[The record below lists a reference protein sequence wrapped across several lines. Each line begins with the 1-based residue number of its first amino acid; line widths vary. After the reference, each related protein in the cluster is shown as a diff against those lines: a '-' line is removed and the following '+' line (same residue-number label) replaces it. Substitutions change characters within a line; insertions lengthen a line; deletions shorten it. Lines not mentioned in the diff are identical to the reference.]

1 MAVLVDGK
9 TLAERFTDVTDSV
22 TMKLDDIDNAYHD
35 LHDFVTEE
43 YTNFTAQE
51 RDQVSTALHRLSSM
65 RGLRKTLLSGFL
77 EFRVNL
83 KKKEKKQDNVL
94 IKGRAKY
101 E

>member
-1 MAVLVDGK
+1 MIIKDGK
-9 TLAERFTDVTDSV
+9 TLAERFTSVTDSV
-22 TMKLDDIDNAYHD
+22 TQKLDDIDNAYHE

-43 YTNFTAQE
+43 YTNFTVQE
-51 RDQVSTALHRLSSM
+51 RDQISTALHRLSSM

-83 KKKEKKQDNVL
+83 KKKEEKQKNMVV
-94 IKGRAKY
+94 KGRSKY